1 MRKLL
6 DRIPFK
12 FINLIYWL
20 LLSYLVAALGWW
32 YIELDQQN
40 DLMLAF
46 QQQQV
51 IKEYGNDLVRLDQIK
66 DAHDRNAKQYIG
78 EGLTFLVLTLAG
90 AFFVYNA
97 VRRQIKLHQ
106 QQKNFM
112 MAVTHELKTPIAV
125 TKLSLETLKRHQLDP
140 ERQTKILGDAI
151 NETERLDSLCNN
163 ILLSSQLES
172 GGYQFTLQEFDAG
185 QMVTSA
191 VKAFV
196 SRFPQRT
203 FEMQVPEHIFI
214 VGEEFLLRLVLNN
227 LIENAIKYAP
237 ADLPMTI
244 ALAEHEDKVEFRV
257 ADLGP
262 GIPETEKQKIFEKFY
277 RVEDESRRKTKGT
290 GLGLYLSTKIVRD
303 HKGELIL
310 ENNHPQGSVF
320 KVILPKINRS

>member
-1 MRKLL
+1 MKRLL

-51 IKEYGNDLVRLDQIK
+51 IKEYGNDPLRLEQVK
-66 DAHDRNAKQYIG
+66 EAHQRNAKQYIG

-140 ERQTKILGDAI
+140 EKQTKILGDAI

-185 QMVTSA
+185 KMLVAA
-191 VKAFV
+191 VKAFA
-196 SRFPQRT
+196 SRFPQRI
-203 FEMQVPEHIFI
+203 FEMQVPENIFI
-214 VGEEFLLRLVLNN
+214 VGEEFLLRLVMNN

-237 ADLPMTI
+237 AALPLTI
-244 ALAEHEDKVEFRV
+244 SLLEEEDKVEFRV
-257 ADLGP
+257 ADLGQ

-277 RVEDESRRKTKGT
+277 RLEDESRRKTKGT

-303 HKGELIL
+303 HKGELLL

-320 KVILPKINRS
+320 KVILPKNN

>member
-1 MRKLL
+1 MKRLL

-51 IKEYGNDLVRLDQIK
+51 IKEYGNDPLRLEQVK
-66 DAHDRNAKQYIG
+66 EAHQRNAKQYIG
-78 EGLTFLVLTLAG
+78 EGLTFLVLTLGG

-97 VRRQIKLHQ
+97 VRRQIRLHQ

-185 QMVTSA
+185 KMLAAA
-191 VKAFV
+191 VKAFA

-203 FEMQVPEHIFI
+203 FEMQVLENIFI
-214 VGEEFLLRLVLNN
+214 VGEEFLLRLVMNN
-227 LIENAIKYAP
+227 LIENAI
-237 ADLPMTI
+237 
-244 ALAEHEDKVEFRV
+244 
-257 ADLGP
+257 
-262 GIPETEKQKIFEKFY
+262 
-277 RVEDESRRKTKGT
+277 
-290 GLGLYLSTKIVRD
+290 
-303 HKGELIL
+303 
-310 ENNHPQGSVF
+310 
-320 KVILPKINRS
+320 

>member
-6 DRIPFK
+6 DKIPFK
-12 FINLIYWL
+12 FINLFYWL
-20 LLSYLVAALGWW
+20 LLAYLVAALGWW

-40 DLMLAF
+40 DLMLSF
-46 QQQQV
+46 QQEQV
-51 IKEYGNDLVRLDQIK
+51 SKEYANDPVRLEAVK

-78 EGLTFLVLTLAG
+78 EGLTFLIITLAG

-97 VRRQIKLHQ
+97 VRRQIRLHQ

-125 TKLSLETLKRHQLDP
+125 TKLSLETLKRHQLDA

-172 GGYQFTLQEFDAG
+172 GGYQFSLQEFDASK
-185 QMVTSA
+185 MVAAA
-191 VKAFV
+191 VKAFA
-196 SRFPQRT
+196 SRYPQRS
-203 FEMQVPEHIFI
+203 FELDVPENIL
-214 VGEEFLLRLVLNN
+214 VLGEEFLLRLVLNN

-237 ADLPMTI
+237 AELPLTI
-244 ALAEHEDKVEFRV
+244 ALKENEEQVFLSV
-257 ADLGP
+257 ADLGK
-262 GIPETEKQKIFEKFY
+262 GIPENEREKIFEKFY
-277 RVEDESRRKTKGT
+277 RLEDESRRKTKGT
-290 GLGLYLSTKIVRD
+290 GLGLYLSTKIVKD
-303 HKGELIL
+303 HKGKLLL

-320 KVILPKINRS
+320 KVVLPKN

>member
-97 VRRQIKLHQ
+97 VRRQIRLHQ

-140 ERQTKILGDAI
+140 ERQNKILGDAI

-172 GGYQFTLQEFDAG
+172 GGYQFTLQEFDASK
-185 QMVTSA
+185 MVASA
-191 VKAFV
+191 VRAFAT
-196 SRFPQRT
+196 RFPQRT
-203 FEMQVPEHIFI
+203 FEMRVPEHIFI

-237 ADLPMTI
+237 AELPLTI
-244 ALAEHEDKVEFRV
+244 RLTEEGDKVEFSV
-257 ADLGP
+257 ADLGE

-277 RVEDESRRKTKGT
+277 RLEDESRRKTKGT

-303 HKGELIL
+303 HQGTLVL

-320 KVILPKINRS
+320 KVILPKIN